1 MRAEII
7 SIGDELTTGQRLD
20 TNSQWLAERL
30 LEIGVPVA
38 FHTTV
43 GDQLADNVL
52 VFRQACERA
61 DIVVVTGGLGPT
73 ADDLTRQALADV
85 AGVELVQDD
94 ASLAHIK
101 SLFARRKREMPPS
114 NVVQA
119 QFPQGSR
126 PIHNPNGSAPGID
139 ISIPR
144 AVGNPAR
151 AFALP
156 GVPAEMKE
164 MWAATVAPAIQDHIG
179 IKKVIAHYRIKCFG
193 VGESDLE
200 AMLPDIIARNRYPL
214 VGITVSQAT
223 ITLRVTAEGETAEAA
238 RTAMQPTIDTIHQC
252 LGDLIYGYEED
263 EVADVVVRLLREQK
277 KTLMVD
283 EWATAGLIC
292 QWLAERDSKDVF
304 LYGFVHTNNDW
315 WKESGQL
322 KTSNIDFHLVV
333 GPQNSGATLA
343 SVLLAVGDQ
352 NHRKELP
359 FSGHPEIVRPRLAKS
374 ALNFLRLHLLGKA

>member
-1 MRAEII
+1 
-7 SIGDELTTGQRLD
+7 
-20 TNSQWLAERL
+20 
-30 LEIGVPVA
+30 
-38 FHTTV
+38 
-43 GDQLADNVL
+43 
-52 VFRQACERA
+52 
-61 DIVVVTGGLGPT
+61 
-73 ADDLTRQALADV
+73 
-85 AGVELVQDD
+85 
-94 ASLAHIK
+94 
-101 SLFARRKREMPPS
+101 
-114 NVVQA
+114 VQA